1 MLATGANGDPITDPD
16 PDAVEGIAVIATDS
30 GNGFWQFSIDGGQTW
45 ADFAPSPFPV
55 SLNLGGD
62 EGFEYQM
69 EITEFCPSVGE
80 LVGYKVIYEGQ
91 EIVVGDCPP

>member
-1 MLATGANGDPITDPD
+1 M
-16 PDAVEGIAVIATDS
+16 
-30 GNGFWQFSIDGGQTW
+30 
-45 ADFAPSPFPV
+45 
-55 SLNLGGD
+55 NLGGD

-69 EITEFCPSVGE
+69 EITEFCPSVGQ